1 MTLLNNIFLIL
12 KSVPPELQ
20 IITLTFFP
28 FLELRASIPYGI
40 LILKMHWLPVF
51 VIVVITNAI
60 LGVIIYFFL
69 DKIMYIFLRIKFIDK
84 IYQKYME
91 RTQKKIHKYVEKYGE
106 AAVAIFIGIPLPGSG
121 SYSGALAAYLI
132 GLGYKKFIIANI
144 IGVLIAGVIVTI
156 ITLTGATAFDLFI
169 KVI

>member
-1 MTLLNNIFLIL
+1 MTLTNNILLIIAITFL
-12 KSVPPELQ
+12 
-20 IITLTFFP
+20 P

-51 VIVVITNAI
+51 VIAIITNII
-60 LGVIIYFFL
+60 LGVIIYFLL
-69 DKIMYIFLRIKFIDK
+69 DKIMYIFLRIKFIDR
-84 IYQKYME
+84 IYQKYVE
-91 RTQKKIHKYVEKYGE
+91 RTQKKINKYVEKYGE

-144 IGVLIAGVIVTI
+144 IGVLIAGIIVTI

>member
-1 MTLLNNIFLIL
+1 MTLIDSFLLIL
-12 KSVPPELQ
+12 ESIPPEIQ
-20 IITLTFFP
+20 IIALTFFP

-40 LILKMHWLPVF
+40 LFLKMHWLPVF
-51 VIVVITNAI
+51 VIAVIANII
-60 LGVIIYFFL
+60 LGPVIYFFL
-69 DKIMYIFLRIKFIDK
+69 DKVIHIFLRIKFIDR
-84 IYQKYME
+84 IYQKYVE

-144 IGVLIAGVIVTI
+144 IGVLIAGIIVTLI
-156 ITLTGATAFDLFI
+156 VLTGTTAFDFFI
-169 KVI
+169 NTI